1 MDDNTELIKL
11 LNDFLVGIDMGTD
24 TFRSY
29 EEKLESEDLK
39 NEFKKILS
47 TFASQKEIVVSQINK
62 LGGEVDE
69 SLDIGQEIG
78 SLFSKLKDA
87 LITDDEEVL
96 KNAVK
101 AMDMGVKQGNKVIG
115 KIEASDANRTIIETL
130 NHMVNE
136 YREISLFLMTSTI
149 IQPPV
154 SLYLLNPQDRKQH
167 SKRQHFLLQQ
177 TLYIGMA
184 YQHNLLLQNTL

>member
-1 MDDNTELIKL
+1 MNKLIERLRNYYQEVNVMENNTELINL

-136 YREISLFLMTSTI
+136 YREISLFLMKLHKS
-149 IQPPV
+149 
-154 SLYLLNPQDRKQH
+154 N
-167 SKRQHFLLQQ
+167 
-177 TLYIGMA
+177 
-184 YQHNLLLQNTL
+184 

>member
-1 MDDNTELIKL
+1 MNKLIERLRNYYQEVNEMENNTELINL

-136 YREISLFLMTSTI
+136 YREISLFLMKLHKS
-149 IQPPV
+149 
-154 SLYLLNPQDRKQH
+154 N
-167 SKRQHFLLQQ
+167 
-177 TLYIGMA
+177 
-184 YQHNLLLQNTL
+184 

>member
-1 MDDNTELIKL
+1 MNKLIERLRNYYQEVNVMENNTELINL

-130 NHMVNE
+130 NHIVND
-136 YREISLFLMTSTI
+136 YREISFFLMKLHKS
-149 IQPPV
+149 
-154 SLYLLNPQDRKQH
+154 N
-167 SKRQHFLLQQ
+167 
-177 TLYIGMA
+177 
-184 YQHNLLLQNTL
+184 

>member
-1 MDDNTELIKL
+1 MSNSSWSDRYSSSFLPVFNYLHIFFYILIL
-11 LNDFLVGIDMGTD
+11 
-24 TFRSY
+24 
-29 EEKLESEDLK
+29 DLK

-69 SLDIGQEIG
+69 SLGIGQEIG

-96 KNAVK
+96 ENAVK
-101 AMDMGVKQGNKVIG
+101 AMDMGVKQGDKVIG
-115 KIEASDANRTIIETL
+115 KIEASDANRDIIETL

-136 YREISLFLMTSTI
+136 YREISVFLMKI
-149 IQPPV
+149 HKG
-154 SLYLLNPQDRKQH
+154 NW
-167 SKRQHFLLQQ
+167 
-177 TLYIGMA
+177 
-184 YQHNLLLQNTL
+184 

>member
-1 MDDNTELIKL
+1 MDNSELIKL
-11 LNDFLVGIDMGTD
+11 LNDFLVGINMGSD
-24 TFRSY
+24 TFKSY
-29 EEKLESEDLK
+29 EEKLENQDLK

-96 KNAVK
+96 ENAVR
-101 AMDMGVKQGNKVIG
+101 AMDMGVKQGDKVIG
-115 KIEASDANRTIIETL
+115 KIEASDANRDIIETL

-136 YREISLFLMTSTI
+136 YREISVFLMK
-149 IQPPV
+149 
-154 SLYLLNPQDRKQH
+154 LHKGNW
-167 SKRQHFLLQQ
+167 
-177 TLYIGMA
+177 
-184 YQHNLLLQNTL
+184 

>member
-1 MDDNTELIKL
+1 MNKLIERLRNYYQEVNIMDDNTELIKL

-101 AMDMGVKQGNKVIG
+101 AMDMGVKQGDKVIG
-115 KIEASDANRTIIETL
+115 KIEDCDANRAIIETL

-136 YREISLFLMTSTI
+136 YREISVFLMKLHKS
-149 IQPPV
+149 
-154 SLYLLNPQDRKQH
+154 N
-167 SKRQHFLLQQ
+167 
-177 TLYIGMA
+177 
-184 YQHNLLLQNTL
+184 

>member
-1 MDDNTELIKL
+1 MENNTELINL

-115 KIEASDANRTIIETL
+115 KIEESDANRTIIETL
-130 NHMVNE
+130 THMVNE
-136 YREISLFLMTSTI
+136 YREISLFLMKLHKS
-149 IQPPV
+149 
-154 SLYLLNPQDRKQH
+154 N
-167 SKRQHFLLQQ
+167 
-177 TLYIGMA
+177 
-184 YQHNLLLQNTL
+184 

>member
-1 MDDNTELIKL
+1 MENNTELINL

-115 KIEASDANRTIIETL
+115 KIEASDANRTNI
-130 NHMVNE
+130 
-136 YREISLFLMTSTI
+136 
-149 IQPPV
+149 
-154 SLYLLNPQDRKQH
+154 
-167 SKRQHFLLQQ
+167 
-177 TLYIGMA
+177 
-184 YQHNLLLQNTL
+184 

>member
-1 MDDNTELIKL
+1 
-11 LNDFLVGIDMGTD
+11 MGTD

-136 YREISLFLMTSTI
+136 NREISLFLMKLHKS
-149 IQPPV
+149 
-154 SLYLLNPQDRKQH
+154 N
-167 SKRQHFLLQQ
+167 
-177 TLYIGMA
+177 
-184 YQHNLLLQNTL
+184 

>member
-1 MDDNTELIKL
+1 MNLKRY
-11 LNDFLVGIDMGTD
+11 FLP
-24 TFRSY
+24 
-29 EEKLESEDLK
+29 LHLK
-39 NEFKKILS
+39 RK
-47 TFASQKEIVVSQINK
+47 VVISQINK

-136 YREISLFLMTSTI
+136 YREISLFLMKLHKS
-149 IQPPV
+149 
-154 SLYLLNPQDRKQH
+154 N
-167 SKRQHFLLQQ
+167 
-177 TLYIGMA
+177 
-184 YQHNLLLQNTL
+184 

>member
-47 TFASQKEIVVSQINK
+47 TFSSQNEILVSQINK

-96 KNAVK
+96 KNSVK

-136 YREISLFLMTSTI
+136 YREISLFLMKLHKS
-149 IQPPV
+149 
-154 SLYLLNPQDRKQH
+154 N
-167 SKRQHFLLQQ
+167 
-177 TLYIGMA
+177 
-184 YQHNLLLQNTL
+184 

>member
-1 MDDNTELIKL
+1 MDNSELIKL
-11 LNDFLVGIDMGTD
+11 LNDFLVGINMGSD
-24 TFRSY
+24 TFKSY
-29 EEKLESEDLK
+29 EEKLENQDLK

-96 KNAVK
+96 ENAVK
-101 AMDMGVKQGNKVIG
+101 AMDMGVKQGDKVIG
-115 KIEASDANRTIIETL
+115 KI
-130 NHMVNE
+130 
-136 YREISLFLMTSTI
+136 
-149 IQPPV
+149 
-154 SLYLLNPQDRKQH
+154 
-167 SKRQHFLLQQ
+167 
-177 TLYIGMA
+177 
-184 YQHNLLLQNTL
+184 